1 MCNELCKAS
10 DGSMDGTDGHAR
22 LCPSAPPPSRANA
35 IRSPVPAAIAMLSRL
50 ARREAR
56 HNKWKGITVL
66 RGDAGPAP
74 LGIAR
79 LAALKLGGG
88 RAARAAAARD
98 LRNHNRRVR
107 RSGGRVPAA
116 KSQHSTRLNVAA
128 EQADG
133 QLGPRTCSARV
144 SAAVGSSQQ
153 SSQRPPS
160 MACHLGARTCRR
172 ARRWTW
178 RTLHPR
184 SKPRGPGPAM
194 PPSRRAPSRP

>member
-1 MCNELCKAS
+1 MVL
-10 DGSMDGTDGHAR
+10 MDTRAF
-22 LCPSAPPPSRANA
+22 APPLLCRLRRTAHAHHQFQLPEVMLPS
-35 IRSPVPAAIAMLSRL
+35 L
-50 ARREAR
+50 ARRRQAHREST
-56 HNKWKGITVL
+56 TVL

-88 RAARAAAARD
+88 RAARAGAARD

-178 RTLHPR
+178 
-184 SKPRGPGPAM
+184 
-194 PPSRRAPSRP
+194 

>member
-1 MCNELCKAS
+1 MHWVCRAS
-10 DGSMDGTDGHAR
+10 HGSMGGTDGHAR
-22 LCPSAPPPSRANA
+22 LCSSAPLPSQGNGPCS
-35 IRSPVPAAIAMLSRL
+35 SPVPAARGDMLPSL
-50 ARREAR
+50 ARRRQAHRES
-56 HNKWKGITVL
+56 ITVL

-88 RAARAAAARD
+88 RAARAGAARD

-107 RSGGRVPAA
+107 RSGGRVPAAAPRA

-160 MACHLGARTCRR
+160 MACHLGHLRAAR
-172 ARRWTW
+172 
-178 RTLHPR
+178 
-184 SKPRGPGPAM
+184 
-194 PPSRRAPSRP
+194 